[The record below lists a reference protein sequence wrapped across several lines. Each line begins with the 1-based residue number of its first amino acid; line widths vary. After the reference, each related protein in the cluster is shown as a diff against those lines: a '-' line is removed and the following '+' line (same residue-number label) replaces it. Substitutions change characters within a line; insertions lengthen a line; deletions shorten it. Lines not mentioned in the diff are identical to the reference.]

1 MRVPHTPR
9 STTHTGAH
17 PTGGLLARL
26 GRWCFDHRFAAVGL
40 WLAALVGVFAAVGAV
55 GPAYEDAF
63 DVPNADS
70 AEGFAVLEE
79 HFAHLG
85 TGGQS
90 GTIVFRAD
98 QGVDDLDVTVAME
111 ELFTLVDGGFPDDAG
126 VPAHPGATIVSPY
139 TVDGGGQIAR
149 DGPLADQLAFAQVN
163 LAGHVDRTEASVIGA
178 AIAEHAPV
186 IEGLQ
191 VLPGGMAL
199 GEFEAPKTEFIGLAF
214 AVVVLILAF
223 GSVLAMGLPL
233 AVAVAGVGAGVGLT
247 ALLSTLLTVPDYS
260 TIVAIMIGLGV
271 GIDYALFIVV
281 RYREG
286 LHDGL
291 SPREA
296 TTRAMDTAGRSV
308 VFAGL
313 TVVLSLLGI
322 LLIGLASLSGLAL
335 GASVTVL
342 VTMISS
348 ITLLPALLGVAGP
361 RVELTRWRGVV
372 MAGFSALALLGVGIG
387 VPALSAGGAVLALV
401 ALFTSFVVPALR
413 RAVPRRTVKPVS
425 ETLAYRWS
433 RTIQRNP
440 RRWVVAATLVLLVLA
455 APILGTRLGFSDEGN
470 YPDGSATRG
479 AYDLLGDGFGAGF
492 NGPFVV
498 TAQPGAGGS
507 LDAIDELHTALA
519 ATPGVAAVTEPVLDD
534 ADAPRAAVMTL
545 IPSTAPQEQATTD
558 LVGDLRDRVIP
569 AAVAVSG
576 LDVNVTGTAAA
587 NVDYTEYLSG
597 RILLFFG
604 AVLGLSFL
612 LLMVVFRSV
621 LVPLKAVVMNMLS
634 LAAAFG
640 VVVAVFQWGWGAD
653 VFGIS
658 GAPIEAPLPLI
669 LFAIVF
675 GVSMDYEVFLLSRV
689 REEYNKTG
697 DAARSVADG
706 LASTARVITAAA
718 AIMVVVFGSFV
729 LEADRGAKLFG
740 FGLALAVLLDATL
753 VRMVLVPA
761 TMELLG
767 AKNWWMP
774 KWLGRLIPRVAVDGP
789 RGEHVEPV
797 LQPAFEQVEPTVAS
811 VSAAPRE
818 RVSV

>member
-1 MRVPHTPR
+1 MREPKEPR
-9 STTHTGAH
+9 STSRSGAV
-17 PTGGLLARL
+17 PTGGFLARL
-26 GRWCFDHRFAAVGL
+26 GGWCFDHRFAAVGL
-40 WLAALVGVFAAVGAV
+40 WLVALVSIFAAVGAV
-55 GPAYEDAF
+55 GPAYEEAF
-63 DVPNADS
+63 DVPNSDS

-90 GTIVFRAD
+90 GTIVFSAE
-98 QGVDDLDVTVAME
+98 QGVDDPLVTAAMQ
-111 ELFTLVDGGFPDDAG
+111 ELFTLVDAGFPDDAG
-126 VPAHPGATIVSPY
+126 VAQHPGATVVSPY
-139 TVDGGGQIAR
+139 VAEGAGQIAR
-149 DGPLADQLAFAQVN
+149 DGALADQLAFAQVN
-163 LAGHVDRTEASVIGA
+163 LGVDVDRTEASQIGA

-186 IEGLQ
+186 IDGLD

-199 GEFEAPKTEFIGLAF
+199 GEFAVPETEFIGLAF

-247 ALLSTLLTVPDYS
+247 ALLSSLLTVPDYS
-260 TIVAIMIGLGV
+260 TLVAIMIGLGV

-286 LHDGL
+286 LHEGL
-291 SPREA
+291 SPRAA

-322 LLIGLASLSGLAL
+322 LLIGLASLSGLAI

-342 VTMISS
+342 VTMVSS

-361 RVELTRWRGVV
+361 RVEVTRWRGVV
-372 MAGFSALALLGVGIG
+372 MAGFAALALLGVGIG
-387 VPALSAGGAVLALV
+387 VSALTAGGAVLALV
-401 ALFTSFVVPALR
+401 TLLASFVVRPLR
-413 RAVPRRTVKPVS
+413 RAVPRRAVKPAN

-433 RTIQRNP
+433 RTIQRSP
-440 RRWVVAATLVLLVLA
+440 RRWLLAGTLVLVVLA
-455 APILGTRLGFSDEGN
+455 SPILGLRLGFSDEGN
-470 YPDGSATRG
+470 YPTGSPTRT
-479 AYDLLGDGFGAGF
+479 AYDRLAEGFGDGF
-492 NGPFVV
+492 NGPFIV
-498 TAQPGAGGS
+498 TAQPGADGS
-507 LDAIDELHTALA
+507 LAAVDALHAALA
-519 ATPGVAAVTEPVLDD
+519 AAPGVAAVTEPILDD
-534 ADAPRAAVMTL
+534 PAAPRAAVMTL
-545 IPSTAPQEQATTD
+545 VPFTAPQDEATSD
-558 LVGDLRDRVIP
+558 LVGDLRNRVIP
-569 AAVAVSG
+569 AAVASSG
-576 LDVNVTGTAAA
+576 LAVNITGTAAA
-587 NVDYTEYLSG
+587 NVDFTQYLRG
-597 RILLFFG
+597 KLPVFFG
-604 AVLGLSFL
+604 AVLGLSFV
-612 LLMVVFRSV
+612 LLMLVFRSI

-689 REEYNKTG
+689 REEYAKTG

-718 AIMVVVFGSFV
+718 AIMIVVFGSFV
-729 LEADRGAKLFG
+729 LEADRGSKLFG
-740 FGLALAVLLDATL
+740 FSLALAVFIDATL

-767 AKNWWMP
+767 HRNWWMP
-774 KWLGRLIPRVAVDGP
+774 KWLDRVLPRLAVEAAGHDAPVAPDGP
-789 RGEHVEPV
+789 GELDTPCVDAD
-797 LQPAFEQVEPTVAS
+797 Q
-811 VSAAPRE
+811 RD